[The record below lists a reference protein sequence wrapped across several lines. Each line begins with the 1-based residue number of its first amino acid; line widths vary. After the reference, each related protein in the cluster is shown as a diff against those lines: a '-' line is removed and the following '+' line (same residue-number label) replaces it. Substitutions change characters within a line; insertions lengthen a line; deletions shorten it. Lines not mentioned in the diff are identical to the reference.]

1 MVKVSVKVNLG
12 ASFKFFVFANLELV
26 GCEVNFPEKMFLKLI
41 LKPLKSL
48 FFVCHHNLHV
58 KND

>member
-12 ASFKFFVFANLELV
+12 VSFKFFVFANLELV
-26 GCEVNFPEKMFLKLI
+26 RCEVNFPEKMFLKLI

-48 FFVCHHNLHV
+48 FFVSHQSIICM
-58 KND
+58 